1 MMTHI
6 CTTEAE
12 KEDCWIRV
20 SAKLDRHNETL
31 MSNKQTRTHSFPKTC
46 IEVSLIRE
54 IIRPV

>member
-6 CTTEAE
+6 CTTETE

-31 MSNKQTRTHSFPKTC
+31 CQTNKQTNKNTLF
-46 IEVSLIRE
+46 L
-54 IIRPV
+54 RPVLKLAQFGK

>member
-31 MSNKQTRTHSFPKTC
+31 CQTNKQEHTLF
-46 IEVSLIRE
+46 L
-54 IIRPV
+54 RPVLKLARFGK